1 LSPAACQN
9 IVITLCK
16 KSVSEHPTCKYFTE
30 NLQQYDVGK
39 TLIMLLQMY
48 VIHLAAGR
56 GFFMAGCP
64 MWRKHMETIGTLWLY
79 LVFFGIVSIM
89 LVIDFIGFK
98 HQHGQE
104 VKIRT
109 AAYWSVAWVSVAALF
124 GGGLW
129 LYLEQTAGV
138 VLANQK
144 VMEYFAGYLLEKSL
158 AIDNVF
164 VWLMIFAAFAIPP
177 ALQRQLLLYG
187 VLGAIVLRTI
197 FIFIGAWFVQEF
209 SWILYL
215 FGAFLVYTGYKFLR
229 GHNDEASNIEDMPL
243 LKWLRK
249 HMRITPQLE
258 GNKFFIRKDGLLWAT
273 PLFLVLILVEASDV
287 IFAMDSIPAI
297 FAVTTDPFI
306 VLTANLMAI
315 LGLRAMFFLLS
326 GAASKMYYLPYGL
339 GVILVFIGFKMLM
352 LDVFHMPIWISLG
365 FIVIVLA
372 ITALLSIRHNKKYNI
387 HQL

>member
-1 LSPAACQN
+1 
-9 IVITLCK
+9 
-16 KSVSEHPTCKYFTE
+16 
-30 NLQQYDVGK
+30 
-39 TLIMLLQMY
+39 
-48 VIHLAAGR
+48 
-56 GFFMAGCP
+56 
-64 MWRKHMETIGTLWLY
+64 METIGTLWLY
-79 LVFFGIVSIM
+79 LVFFAIVAVM

-104 VKIRT
+104 VKVRT
-109 AAYWSVAWVSVAALF
+109 AAYWSIAWVSVATLF

-138 VLANQK
+138 AIANTK

-177 ALQRQLLLYG
+177 ALQRKLLLYG
-187 VLGAIVLRTI
+187 VLGAIILRTI

-209 SWILYL
+209 SWILYI
-215 FGAFLVYTGYKFLR
+215 FGAFLVYTGFKFLR
-229 GHNDEASNIEDMPL
+229 GQHEEDSNIEDMAI

-249 HMRITPQLE
+249 HMRITPKLQ
-258 GNKFFIRKDGLLWAT
+258 GDKFFVRQNGLLWAT

-287 IFAMDSIPAI
+287 IFAVDSIPAI

-326 GAASKMYYLPYGL
+326 GAASKMHYLPYGL
-339 GVILVFIGFKMLM
+339 GIILVFIGFKMLM
-352 LDVFHMPIWISLG
+352 LDVFHMPIWISLS
-365 FIVIVLA
+365 FIVIVLTVTA
-372 ITALLSIRHNKKYNI
+372 ILSIRHSKKYNETT
-387 HQL
+387 L

>member
-1 LSPAACQN
+1 
-9 IVITLCK
+9 
-16 KSVSEHPTCKYFTE
+16 
-30 NLQQYDVGK
+30 
-39 TLIMLLQMY
+39 
-48 VIHLAAGR
+48 
-56 GFFMAGCP
+56 
-64 MWRKHMETIGTLWLY
+64 METIGTLWLY
-79 LVFFGIVSIM
+79 LVFFAIVAVM
-89 LVIDFIGFK
+89 LVIDFVGFK

-104 VKIRT
+104 VKVRT
-109 AAYWSVAWVSVAALF
+109 AAYWSIAWVSVATLF

-129 LYLEQTAGV
+129 LYLEQTAGAAI
-138 VLANQK
+138 ANTK

-187 VLGAIVLRTI
+187 VLGAIILRTI

-209 SWILYL
+209 SWILYI
-215 FGAFLVYTGYKFLR
+215 FGAFLVYTGFKFLR
-229 GHNDEASNIEDMPL
+229 GQGEEHTNIEDMAV

-249 HMRITPQLE
+249 HIRITPQMR
-258 GNKFFIRKDGLLWAT
+258 GNKFFVHQNGVLWAT

-287 IFAMDSIPAI
+287 IFAVDSIPAI

-315 LGLRAMFFLLS
+315 LGLRAMFFLLA

-339 GVILVFIGFKMLM
+339 GIILVFIGFKMLM
-352 LDVFHMPIWISLG
+352 LEVFHMPIWISLS
-365 FIVIVLA
+365 FIVIVLT
-372 ITALLSIRHNKKYNI
+372 ITAWLSIRHSKKYNETA
-387 HQL
+387 L

>member
-1 LSPAACQN
+1 
-9 IVITLCK
+9 
-16 KSVSEHPTCKYFTE
+16 
-30 NLQQYDVGK
+30 
-39 TLIMLLQMY
+39 
-48 VIHLAAGR
+48 
-56 GFFMAGCP
+56 
-64 MWRKHMETIGTLWLY
+64 METIGTLWLY
-79 LVFFGIVSIM
+79 LVFFAIVAVM
-89 LVIDFIGFK
+89 LVIDLVGFK

-104 VKIRT
+104 VKVRT
-109 AAYWSVAWVSVAALF
+109 AAYWRIAWVSVATLF

-129 LYLEQTAGV
+129 LYLEQTAGAAI
-138 VLANQK
+138 ANTK

-177 ALQRQLLLYG
+177 AQQRKLLLYG

-209 SWILYL
+209 SWILYV
-215 FGAFLVYTGYKFLR
+215 FGAFLVYTGFKFLR
-229 GHNDEASNIEDMPL
+229 GQHEEDSNIEDMAI

-249 HMRITPQLE
+249 HMRITPQLQ
-258 GNKFFIRKDGLLWAT
+258 GDKFFVRQNGLLWAT

-287 IFAMDSIPAI
+287 IFAVDSIPAI

-326 GAASKMYYLPYGL
+326 GAASKMHYLPYGL
-339 GVILVFIGFKMLM
+339 GLILVFIGFKMLM
-352 LDVFHMPIWISLG
+352 LDVFHMPIWISLS
-365 FIVIVLA
+365 FIVIVLTVTA
-372 ITALLSIRHNKKYNI
+372 ILSIRHSKKYNETT
-387 HQL
+387 L

>member
-1 LSPAACQN
+1 MFFIWQLVKVFLWPVVRCG
-9 IVITLCK
+9 
-16 KSVSEHPTCKYFTE
+16 EFTWKQ
-30 NLQQYDVGK
+30 LV
-39 TLIMLLQMY
+39 
-48 VIHLAAGR
+48 R
-56 GFFMAGCP
+56 SGC
-64 MWRKHMETIGTLWLY
+64 
-79 LVFFGIVSIM
+79 VM
-89 LVIDFIGFK
+89 LVIDFVGFK

-104 VKIRT
+104 VKVRT
-109 AAYWSVAWVSVAALF
+109 AAYWSIAWVSVATLF

-129 LYLEQTAGV
+129 LYLEQTAGAAI
-138 VLANQK
+138 ANTK

-177 ALQRQLLLYG
+177 ALQRKLLLYG

-215 FGAFLVYTGYKFLR
+215 FGAFLVYTGFKFLR
-229 GHNDEASNIEDMPL
+229 GQHEEGSNIEDMAI

-249 HMRITPQLE
+249 HMRITPQLQ
-258 GNKFFIRKDGLLWAT
+258 GDKFFVRQNGLLWAT

-287 IFAMDSIPAI
+287 IFAVDSIPAI

-326 GAASKMYYLPYGL
+326 GAASKMHYLPYGL
-339 GVILVFIGFKMLM
+339 GLILVFIGFKMLM
-352 LDVFHMPIWISLG
+352 LDVFHMPIWISLS
-365 FIVIVLA
+365 FIVIVLTVTA
-372 ITALLSIRHNKKYNI
+372 ILSIRHSKKHNEPT
-387 HQL
+387 L

>member
-1 LSPAACQN
+1 
-9 IVITLCK
+9 
-16 KSVSEHPTCKYFTE
+16 
-30 NLQQYDVGK
+30 
-39 TLIMLLQMY
+39 
-48 VIHLAAGR
+48 
-56 GFFMAGCP
+56 
-64 MWRKHMETIGTLWLY
+64 METIGTLWLY
-79 LVFFGIVSIM
+79 LVFFAIVAVM
-89 LVIDFIGFK
+89 LVIDFVGFK

-104 VKIRT
+104 VKVRT
-109 AAYWSVAWVSVAALF
+109 AAYWSIAWVSVATLF

-129 LYLEQTAGV
+129 LYLEQTAGAAI
-138 VLANQK
+138 ANTK

-177 ALQRQLLLYG
+177 ALQRKLLLYG

-215 FGAFLVYTGYKFLR
+215 FGAFLVYTGFKFLR
-229 GHNDEASNIEDMPL
+229 GQHEEDSNIEDMAI

-249 HMRITPQLE
+249 HMRITPQLQ
-258 GNKFFIRKDGLLWAT
+258 GDKFFVRQNGLLWAT

-287 IFAMDSIPAI
+287 IFAVDSIPAI

-326 GAASKMYYLPYGL
+326 GAASKMHYLPYGL
-339 GVILVFIGFKMLM
+339 GLILVFIGFKMLM
-352 LDVFHMPIWISLG
+352 LDVFHMPIWISLS
-365 FIVIVLA
+365 FIVIVLTVTA
-372 ITALLSIRHNKKYNI
+372 ILSIRHSKKYNETM
-387 HQL
+387 L

>member
-1 LSPAACQN
+1 
-9 IVITLCK
+9 
-16 KSVSEHPTCKYFTE
+16 
-30 NLQQYDVGK
+30 
-39 TLIMLLQMY
+39 
-48 VIHLAAGR
+48 
-56 GFFMAGCP
+56 
-64 MWRKHMETIGTLWLY
+64 METIGTLWLY
-79 LVFFGIVSIM
+79 LVFFAIVAVM
-89 LVIDFIGFK
+89 LVIDFVGFK

-104 VKIRT
+104 VKVRT
-109 AAYWSVAWVSVAALF
+109 AAYWSIAWVSVATLF

-129 LYLEQTAGV
+129 LYLEQTAGAAI
-138 VLANQK
+138 ANTK

-177 ALQRQLLLYG
+177 ALQRKLLLYG

-215 FGAFLVYTGYKFLR
+215 FGAFLVYTGFKFLR
-229 GHNDEASNIEDMPL
+229 GQHEEDGNIEDMAI

-249 HMRITPQLE
+249 HMRITPQLQ
-258 GNKFFIRKDGLLWAT
+258 GDKFFVRQNGLLWAT

-287 IFAMDSIPAI
+287 IFAVDSIPAI

-326 GAASKMYYLPYGL
+326 GAASKMHYLPYGL
-339 GVILVFIGFKMLM
+339 GLILVFIGFKMLM
-352 LDVFHMPIWISLG
+352 LDVFHMPIWISLS
-365 FIVIVLA
+365 FIVIVLTVTA
-372 ITALLSIRHNKKYNI
+372 ILSISHSKKHNETT
-387 HQL
+387 L

>member
-1 LSPAACQN
+1 
-9 IVITLCK
+9 
-16 KSVSEHPTCKYFTE
+16 
-30 NLQQYDVGK
+30 
-39 TLIMLLQMY
+39 
-48 VIHLAAGR
+48 
-56 GFFMAGCP
+56 
-64 MWRKHMETIGTLWLY
+64 METIGTLWLY
-79 LVFFGIVSIM
+79 LVFFAIVAVM

-104 VKIRT
+104 VKVRT
-109 AAYWSVAWVSVAALF
+109 AAYWSIAWVSVATLF

-129 LYLEQTAGV
+129 LYLEQTAGTAI
-138 VLANQK
+138 ANTK

-177 ALQRQLLLYG
+177 ALQRKLLLYG

-209 SWILYL
+209 SWILYI
-215 FGAFLVYTGYKFLR
+215 FGAFLVYTGFKFLR
-229 GHNDEASNIEDMPL
+229 GQHEEDSNIEDMAI

-249 HMRITPQLE
+249 HMRITPKLQ
-258 GNKFFIRKDGLLWAT
+258 GDKFFVRQNGLLWAT

-287 IFAMDSIPAI
+287 IFAVDSIPAI

-326 GAASKMYYLPYGL
+326 GAASKMHYLPYGL
-339 GVILVFIGFKMLM
+339 GIILVFIGFKMLM
-352 LDVFHMPIWISLG
+352 LDVFHMPIWISLS
-365 FIVIVLA
+365 FIVLVLT
-372 ITALLSIRHNKKYNI
+372 ITAILSIRHSKKHNETT
-387 HQL
+387 L

>member
-1 LSPAACQN
+1 
-9 IVITLCK
+9 
-16 KSVSEHPTCKYFTE
+16 
-30 NLQQYDVGK
+30 
-39 TLIMLLQMY
+39 
-48 VIHLAAGR
+48 
-56 GFFMAGCP
+56 
-64 MWRKHMETIGTLWLY
+64 METIGTLWLY
-79 LVFFGIVSIM
+79 LVFFAIVAVM
-89 LVIDFIGFK
+89 LVIDFVGFK

-104 VKIRT
+104 VKVRT
-109 AAYWSVAWVSVAALF
+109 AAYWSIAWVSVATLF

-129 LYLEQTAGV
+129 LYLEQTAGTAI
-138 VLANQK
+138 ANAK

-177 ALQRQLLLYG
+177 ALQRKLLLYG

-209 SWILYL
+209 SWILYI
-215 FGAFLVYTGYKFLR
+215 FGAFLVYTGFKFLR
-229 GHNDEASNIEDMPL
+229 GQHEEDSNIEDMAI

-249 HMRITPQLE
+249 HMRITPQLH
-258 GNKFFIRKDGLLWAT
+258 GDKFFVRQNGLLWAT

-287 IFAMDSIPAI
+287 IFAVDSIPAI

-326 GAASKMYYLPYGL
+326 GAASKMHYLPYGL
-339 GVILVFIGFKMLM
+339 GIILVFIGFKMLM
-352 LDVFHMPIWISLG
+352 LDVFHMPIWISLS
-365 FIVIVLA
+365 FIVIVLTVTA
-372 ITALLSIRHNKKYNI
+372 ILSIRHSKKYNETT
-387 HQL
+387 L